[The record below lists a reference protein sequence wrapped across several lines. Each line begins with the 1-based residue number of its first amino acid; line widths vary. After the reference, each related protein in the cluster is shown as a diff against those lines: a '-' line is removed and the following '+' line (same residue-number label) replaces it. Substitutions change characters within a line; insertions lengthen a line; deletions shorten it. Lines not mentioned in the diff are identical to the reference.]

1 MKSAFEDD
9 EPKAPSELFILK
21 KKKKIRKA
29 ASSNNNEKFMSM
41 IDLIK
46 RDELNSMNVENI
58 DDSSETNDDNDNDAK
73 TSKPTEQKPSDD
85 FLLYFLNDLHR
96 QQSVFIY
103 IIIIITILIKEH
115 LLNLLFW

>member
-1 MKSAFEDD
+1 LKSAFEDD
-9 EPKAPSELFILK
+9 EPKAPSELFILKKK

-46 RDELNSMNVENI
+46 RDELNVENI

-85 FLLYFLNDLHR
+85 FLLYLLNDLHR

-115 LLNLLFW
+115 LLNLLF